1 MQNYF
6 AMSGTST
13 LIYNTVQAERDYAVC
28 VLRALRSV
36 LLVTERTA
44 TEAVYSKKTG
54 NRTACNLTRKPL
66 YWGKDPV

>member
-6 AMSGTST
+6 AMSGISA

-36 LLVTERTA
+36 LLVTE
-44 TEAVYSKKTG
+44 
-54 NRTACNLTRKPL
+54 LTVTSRPIDL
-66 YWGKDPV
+66 